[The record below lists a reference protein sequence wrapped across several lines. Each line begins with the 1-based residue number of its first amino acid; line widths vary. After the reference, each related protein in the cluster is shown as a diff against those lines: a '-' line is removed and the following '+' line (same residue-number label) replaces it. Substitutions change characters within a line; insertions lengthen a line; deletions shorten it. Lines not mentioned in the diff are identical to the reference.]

1 MQTQCPQCHTAF
13 RVSAEQL
20 ELAAGRVRCG
30 QCLHV
35 FVASEH
41 FIDAPLTNG
50 DTPTPS
56 TEADF
61 TFEDNG
67 FDMPAELFTEELT
80 PVEIEVAE
88 IDMPVLDELDAYVE
102 EADGETAAT
111 LEPSSAVNQHDDIGA
126 NVPAQGPLIQ
136 SISSHLPAAN
146 EVWQEPDSA
155 TEIGLEADTTIETR
169 TEDEGPSLE
178 IVASGEKAPDEE
190 QALTSVQN
198 EGIPDKTIPLLVETY
213 DPSQLYPELGAAPVV
228 ERPQHTG
235 LYSLAIIALLAGF
248 LLQGTYALRDTL
260 AKQPALR
267 PLMSDFCATFDCA
280 LTLPREPDKV
290 LLTRSEV
297 RSHPAQNGV
306 LLVKAGIKNQARFRQ
321 AYPILRLQFSDLD
334 GKPLIG
340 RDFMPEQYLPGD
352 VNIKAGMPV
361 NADINLSLELVDP
374 GSQAVSFDFAL
385 L

>member
-20 ELAAGRVRCG
+20 ELAAGKVRCG
-30 QCLHV
+30 QCLHI

-41 FIDAPLTNG
+41 FIDEAATNS
-50 DTPTPS
+50 DTPDSPV
-56 TEADF
+56 EIDF
-61 TFEDNG
+61 SFDNSGFE
-67 FDMPAELFTEELT
+67 MPAELFTGELS

-88 IDMPVLDELDAYVE
+88 IDMPILDEPDAYIDETSEETTNTLEASPVLDQE
-102 EADGETAAT
+102 
-111 LEPSSAVNQHDDIGA
+111 DDIKTSI
-126 NVPAQGPLIQ
+126 PAQGPLIR
-136 SISSHLPAAN
+136 SIHSPLSAAN
-146 EVWQEPDSA
+146 EVWQEQDD
-155 TEIGLEADTTIETR
+155 TADTVPEAEANLESLTDDKT
-169 TEDEGPSLE
+169 PSPEMAAVE
-178 IVASGEKAPDEE
+178 IAPDEE
-190 QALTSVQN
+190 QALTTAQH
-198 EGIPDKTIPLLVETY
+198 EDTPDQAIPLLIDTY
-213 DPSQLYPELGAAPVV
+213 DPSQLYPELGAAPVI
-228 ERPQHTG
+228 ERARHTG

-248 LLQGTYALRDTL
+248 LLQGTYALRNTL
-260 AKQPALR
+260 ARQPALR
-267 PLMSDFCATFDCA
+267 PLMSDFCASFDCA
-280 LTLPREPDKV
+280 LTLPREPEKI

-297 RSHPAQNGV
+297 RSQPAQNGV
-306 LLVKAGIKNQARFRQ
+306 LLVKAGMKNQARFRQ

-374 GSQAVSFDFAL
+374 GGQAVSFDFSL

>member
-41 FIDAPLTNG
+41 FLDEPVADN
-50 DTPTPS
+50 DTPLSP
-56 TEADF
+56 ADIDF
-61 TFEDNG
+61 TFENSS
-67 FDMPAELFTEELT
+67 FEMPAELFTEELT
-80 PVEIEVAE
+80 PVKIEVAE
-88 IDMPVLDELDAYVE
+88 IDMPVLDEPE
-102 EADGETAAT
+102 ETDEKTATT
-111 LEPSSAVNQHDDIGA
+111 LESSPVLHQEHDIETSP
-126 NVPAQGPLIQ
+126 PAHQGPSIQ
-136 SISSHLPAAN
+136 SIVSHLPAAN
-146 EVWQEPDSA
+146 EAWQELHTASD
-155 TEIGLEADTTIETR
+155 TGLETGAVMESLTDDIV
-169 TEDEGPSLE
+169 PSGE
-178 IVASGEKAPDEE
+178 IVAAVEETAGEE
-190 QALTSVQN
+190 QVLTSGQSTD
-198 EGIPDKTIPLLVETY
+198 IPGEVIPLLIETY
-213 DPSQLYPELGAAPVV
+213 DPSQLYPELNTAPVI

-260 AKQPALR
+260 ARQAVLR

-352 VNIKAGMPV
+352 VNIKAGMPA
-361 NADINLSLELVDP
+361 NADVNLSLELVDP